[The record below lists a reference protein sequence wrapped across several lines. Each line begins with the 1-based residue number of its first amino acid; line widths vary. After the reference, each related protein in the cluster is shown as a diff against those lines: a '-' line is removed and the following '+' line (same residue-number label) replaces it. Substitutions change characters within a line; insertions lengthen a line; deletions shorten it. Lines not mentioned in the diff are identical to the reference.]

1 MIVGTL
7 CFCIKGGIFHTST
20 LHLSHNGLFWPYQLS
35 VSSPTSEWKC
45 NVTEVMCASSRLITH
60 THAHEISAEAETTE
74 TMMKR
79 GIRLPVNINQ
89 SSILQSVSNGIPAES
104 TVNLSL
110 KSETNQEK
118 EWPLQNNKSYL
129 LLTTNEFPWL
139 SQVFMITK
147 HNLHR
152 ETHSQLNNLEL
163 CI

>member
-1 MIVGTL
+1 MRVSEMTDLYFWVNCSFNFQSYETHICWYLPVVYNRGNPL
-7 CFCIKGGIFHTST
+7 FLLYRWDFSHLDTS
-20 LHLSHNGLFWPYQLS
+20 LIHNGLFWPYQLS

-104 TVNLSL
+104 TVNR
-110 KSETNQEK
+110 
-118 EWPLQNNKSYL
+118 
-129 LLTTNEFPWL
+129 TTFELEIWKR
-139 SQVFMITK
+139 VAATK
-147 HNLHR
+147 
-152 ETHSQLNNLEL
+152 
-163 CI
+163 